1 VNQGNIQFF
10 SGAASSSPAGAVNGA
25 DNGLTLAGTSAELG
39 QALATAGNPGKL
51 TNERE
56 IPLNGYGLA
65 FVSPGARTF
74 IDKFGALNFQVTEA
88 DPNSF
93 TAVNYTPHNYGHD
106 YGARGTAG
114 RFQSSWG
121 SYDVNPSGR
130 LNVVGNF
137 WHYNTNAGG
146 GRENTN
152 EAAFRF
158 GTETHYEM
166 AGGNYFEFHLPEM
179 IFRNG
184 DQSRIFSWYIFKDS
198 ATSIVLNGHATDWN
212 FFTNPLNDTAGLQL
226 TAARF
231 VGSFSAY
238 TSPAEHGNSLLFSNI
253 GGNGFGLLFDDS
265 GLTLDSTSTNPY
277 NRAYKFP
284 GGPLDVTAD
293 LGIHGGSQFMIHAK
307 TQSAG
312 GKGLFIEQQV
322 QDAGAFYPIWLN
334 NNAASAVMLFAN
346 VHPAASQTFI
356 SINAATGRVGYQLYD
371 TTAGH
376 TYEFMM
382 DEASPANGL
391 FGYNGAAML
400 ELEGLTKSLIFHDSA
415 AGSTANGALWF
426 DATAGV
432 FKIRAGGTT
441 KTITAV

>member
-1 VNQGNIQFF
+1 MNQGNIQYFAPASNAPAGTV
-10 SGAASSSPAGAVNGA
+10 SGAQ
-25 DNGLTLAGTSAELG
+25 DGLTLSGVNVELG
-39 QALATAGNPGKL
+39 QSIAAAGGPGKL
-51 TNERE
+51 TSERE
-56 IPLNGYGLA
+56 IPLNGFGLA

-74 IDKFGALNFQVTEA
+74 IDEFGALNFFVTQP
-88 DPNSF
+88 DPNSL

-121 SYDVNPSGR
+121 SYDVNASGR
-130 LNVVGNF
+130 PNVVGNF

-146 GRENTN
+146 GRESMN

-166 AGGNYFEFHLPEM
+166 ACGNYFEFHLPEL

-212 FFTNPLNDTAGLQL
+212 FFTNALNDNAGLQL
-226 TAARF
+226 NSARF
-231 VGSFSAY
+231 VGTFSAF
-238 TSPAEHGNSLLFSNI
+238 TSPAEHGSSLLFSNT

-265 GLTLDSTSTNPY
+265 GLTFDSTTANPY

-284 GGPLDVTAD
+284 GGPINITAD
-293 LGIHGGSQFMIHAK
+293 LAVYGGSQYMIHAT
-307 TQSAG
+307 TQAGG
-312 GKGLFIEQQV
+312 GKGLFIEQQAAY
-322 QDAGAFYPIWLN
+322 AGAFYPIWLA
-334 NNAASAVMLFAN
+334 NNAANVVMLMSNTHA
-346 VHPAASQTFI
+346 AASQTFI
-356 SINAATGRVGYQLYD
+356 QVSSTTGRAGYQLYD
-371 TTAGH
+371 TTGGH
-376 TYEFMM
+376 TYEFMI

-391 FGYNGAAML
+391 FGYNGASIL
-400 ELEGLTKSLIFHDSA
+400 ELEGLTKALLFHDSP
-415 AGSTANGALWF
+415 AGSAASGALWF
-426 DATAGV
+426 DATAGA
-432 FKIRAGGTT
+432 FKYRAGGVT